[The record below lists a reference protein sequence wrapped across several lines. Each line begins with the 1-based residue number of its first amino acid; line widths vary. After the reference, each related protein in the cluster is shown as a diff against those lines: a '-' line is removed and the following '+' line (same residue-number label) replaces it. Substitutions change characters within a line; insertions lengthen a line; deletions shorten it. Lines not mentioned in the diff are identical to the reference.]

1 MSSTVHHPCATPPAA
16 GLAGRALALAV
27 ALAAAGCAG
36 PGAVAAGP
44 RGRAADGSAIP
55 PAALSPRLPA
65 GPGARASP
73 AEVALGVLL
82 RFCDAGKAGRWPEAW
97 GLLSARWRGALT
109 PDQLAADWAGAGPLA
124 REAAERVEAQALAG
138 VPLTGNGRELRLEV
152 APGRAARLVEEG
164 GVWRVDALE

>member
-1 MSSTVHHPCATPPAA
+1 MHLQRATPQPAA
-16 GLAGRALALAV
+16 LAGRALTLALA
-27 ALAAAGCAG
+27 LLAAGCAG
-36 PGAVAAGP
+36 PGAEAAGP
-44 RGRAADGSAIP
+44 RGRAATGPAMP

-109 PDQLAADWAGAGPLA
+109 PEQLAADWAGAGPLA

-138 VPLTGNGRELRLEV
+138 VPLTGAGRELQLVV

-164 GVWRVDALE
+164 GAWRVDALE